1 MQKPREKVGQRY
13 KTRLAKLAVARP
25 GRILWARILF
35 SLSKSY
41 GKPRE
46 DLNR

>member
-1 MQKPREKVGQRY
+1 MQQPREKVGQRD
-13 KTRLAKLAVARP
+13 KTRPAKLAVARP

-41 GKPRE
+41 GKPWE